1 MPNSFQYRLSLTA
14 VTGFWNDY
22 QTSVLDLD
30 KPTSMEP
37 PRHSFQ
43 SLDDDG
49 QEIEWD
55 DYRLIKRRQ
64 SLEEQRETL
73 LKAEKRWA
81 QRRERQT
88 ANKDSDETSLQDL
101 LKLMTSLETI
111 EIQKWRILEYN
122 GLKFDT

>member
-1 MPNSFQYRLSLTA
+1 
-14 VTGFWNDY
+14 
-22 QTSVLDLD
+22 
-30 KPTSMEP
+30 MEP

-49 QEIEWD
+49 QEIGWD